1 MAARVRFG
9 LLVAM
14 FQAMSKDRTAAKK
27 RGRLRVLL
35 DSAYGDSGRDD
46 YFSALRLVLPGLD
59 RERGSY
65 GLKEAA
71 LASALVDALG
81 IAKDSPDAVRLTNWR
96 RGGSFRNAG
105 NFALVAAEVLQ
116 RRQGMTSGGLTIKE
130 VNDALDHLAATENRS
145 EKASILSSLIK
156 KTNALEMKW
165 LLMII
170 LKDLKLG
177 ISEKSIFHEFHPDA
191 EDLFNVTCDL
201 KLVCEKLNDRS
212 QRHKRQDIEVGKA
225 VRPQLAMRVSNAS
238 SAWKKL
244 NGKQVVAECKFD
256 GDRIQIHK
264 NGEEI
269 HFFSRS
275 FLDHSEYAAGMS
287 KVIKENILVDR
298 CILDGEMLVW
308 DTVLNRFAEFGS
320 NQEIGFWNLPEN
332 CRTSYFLL
340 GLNYFLLTAKAAQEG
355 LETDRQRSPYIA
367 FDILYAGDTSII
379 HQSLIERHEILRKVV
394 RPLKGHLEI
403 LVPTGGLNIHRP
415 PDEPCWSILAH
426 NIDDVEKFFKDTV
439 DNREEGIVLK
449 DLESK
454 WEPGDRSGKWL
465 KLKPDYIHAGA
476 DLDVII
482 IGGYY
487 GSGRRG
493 GEVAQFL
500 VGLAVPSDDNSYP
513 KRFLSFCRV
522 GTGLSD
528 EELDALV
535 TKLKPHFRKYEYP
548 KKPPRFY
555 EVTNHSKERPDVW
568 IESPDKSIIMSIT
581 SDIRMIKSEVFAA
594 PYSLRFPRI
603 QRLRYDKP
611 WHECLDVQAFVDIV
625 NSSNGT
631 THRAA
636 DDDNGLKNVNLK
648 PSKTNK
654 KVEKKNVSIIPSH
667 LMKTDISG
675 LKGETLIF
683 ANSMFYFV
691 NIPPSYNLDYFHKLV
706 VENGG
711 SFSMNLNDS
720 VTHCI
725 AAEKKGIKYQAAT
738 RQGRIIHYSW
748 ILDCC
753 KEKQLLHL
761 QPKYI
766 LFLADFARHKFP
778 EEIDSYADYFYCD
791 IDISDLKQIFSNM
804 DKADV
809 DSTMV
814 QRYKKKYCADK
825 RFCFFQGCCVYFYHA
840 PLVNA
845 DYNVISDLALK
856 RVKQD
861 LTMHGGQVCSILA
874 PATHLIIVSVLQ
886 TYNFD
891 MLYKSLPPADRRY
904 LHDKRLHVVS
914 NKWLEDSV
922 EKQTKL
928 PESTY
933 SLKPDTLEEIEIER
947 SEEVVQPSINKHE
960 KNEEI
965 DRSQVKHGTRKR
977 GRPSSSASRT
987 AKPAPKPVRRTR
999 ARRGN
1004 QHAKIDDVELEEI
1017 DHGEAGQDGQIPDR
1031 DNTSKMEVD
1040 SLDRDQV
1047 PPRPARRTRARREK
1061 ENPKVHY
1068 GESEESDP
1076 GETGQGDQ
1084 KSDADYIC
1092 KIEED
1097 SSNRDQGPHQVA
1109 PRAARRSRVQR
1120 GKQHAKID
1128 YGESEESGPGETGQD
1143 DKMLDTD
1150 SIVKMEQNTHDKDQ
1164 EPPPGAQLITL
1175 DEQETKGLK
1184 WSTMETPS
1192 GPKHESNDTVL
1203 RTNTAEAT
1211 SSSTTCDKMEQMVD
1225 PLRAMLL
1232 DMLPSL
1238 GLRKTGDGNKVPE
1251 AKYEKNPPWVGSST
1265 SNYEA
1270 PVPQAASS
1278 ASNSGVPAPHAG
1290 SSTQSTGFPAA
1301 DPTAGAPKKKKVS
1314 YKDVADELLKDW

>member
-1 MAARVRFG
+1 MAATVRFG

-14 FQAMSKDRTAAKK
+14 FQAMSRDRTAAKK
-27 RGRLRVLL
+27 RARLRALL
-35 DSAYGDSGRDD
+35 DRAYGPGGRDD

-71 LASALVDALG
+71 LASVLVDALG

-96 RGGSFRNAG
+96 RGGGFRNAG

-130 VNDALDHLAATENRS
+130 VNDALDRLAATENRS

-177 ISEKSIFHEFHPDA
+177 ISEKSVFHEFHPDA

-201 KLVCEKLNDRS
+201 RLVCEKLNDRS

-225 VRPQLAMRVSNAS
+225 VRPQLAMRVNNAS

-244 NGKQVVAECKFD
+244 HGKQVVAECKFD

-269 HFFSRS
+269 HFFSR
-275 FLDHSEYAAGMS
+275 
-287 KVIKENILVDR
+287 I
-298 CILDGEMLVW
+298 C
-308 DTVLNRFAEFGS
+308 T
-320 NQEIGFWNLPEN
+320 WNVQ
-332 CRTSYFLL
+332 T
-340 GLNYFLLTAKAAQEG
+340 KAAKEG
-355 LETDRQRSPYIA
+355 LETDRQLCYVA
-367 FDILYAGDTSII
+367 FDILYAGDTSVI
-379 HQSLIERHEILRKVV
+379 HQSLTERHEILRKVV

-426 NIDDVEKFFKDTV
+426 SLDDVEKFFKDTV
-439 DNREEGIVLK
+439 DNREEGIILK

-535 TKLKPHFRKYEYP
+535 TKLKPHFRKNEYP

-568 IESPDKSIIMSIT
+568 IESPDKSVIISIT
-581 SDIRMIKSEVFAA
+581 SDIRTIKSEVFAA

-625 NSSNGT
+625 HSSNGT

-636 DDDNGLKNVNLK
+636 DDDNDLKNVK
-648 PSKTNK
+648 
-654 KVEKKNVSIIPSH
+654 
-667 LMKTDISG
+667 
-675 LKGETLIF
+675 
-683 ANSMFYFV
+683 
-691 NIPPSYNLDYFHKLV
+691 
-706 VENGG
+706 NGG

-725 AAEKKGIKYQAAT
+725 AAEKK
-738 RQGRIIHYSW
+738 
-748 ILDCC
+748 
-753 KEKQLLHL
+753 
-761 QPKYI
+761 
-766 LFLADFARHKFP
+766 DFARHKFP
-778 EEIDSYADYFYCD
+778 EEIDSYADYFYWD

-804 DKADV
+804 DRAVV
-809 DSTMV
+809 DSNMV
-814 QRYKKKYCADK
+814 HHYKKKYCADE

-886 TYNFD
+886 AYNFD
-891 MLYKSLPPADRRY
+891 MLYKSLPPAERRY
-904 LHDKRLHVVS
+904 LHDKRLQVVS

-922 EKQTKL
+922 EKQTRL
-928 PESTY
+928 PETTY

-947 SEEVVQPSINKHE
+947 SEETVQPCNDKLEENE
-960 KNEEI
+960 KA
-965 DRSQVKHGTRKR
+965 DTSHVKHASRKR

-987 AKPAPKPVRRTR
+987 AKPAPRPVRRTR

-1004 QHAKIDDVELEEI
+1004 QHAKIDDVEPEES
-1017 DHGEAGQDGQIPDR
+1017 DHGETGLDDQIPDT
-1031 DNTSKMEVD
+1031 DNISKMEVD
-1040 SLDRDQV
+1040 SFDKDQV
-1047 PPRPARRTRARREK
+1047 SARPVRRTRARRGK
-1061 ENPKVHY
+1061 QHAKIDY
-1068 GESEESDP
+1068 GQSEESDP
-1076 GETGQGDQ
+1076 GETGQDDQ
-1084 KSDADYIC
+1084 RLDADYIS
-1092 KIEED
+1092 KMEED
-1097 SSNRDQGPHQVA
+1097 SSDRDQGAHPAA
-1109 PRAARRSRVQR
+1109 PRVVRRSRAQR
-1120 GKQHAKID
+1120 GKWLAKID
-1128 YGESEESGPGETGQD
+1128 RETGPGETGQD
-1143 DKMLDTD
+1143 DKKLNAD
-1150 SIVKMEQNTHDKDQ
+1150 SISKMEEHAHDKDQ

-1175 DEQETKGLK
+1175 DEQEPKGIK
-1184 WSTMETPS
+1184 SSTTETPS
-1192 GPKHESNDTVL
+1192 SPKHERNQTVL
-1203 RTNTAEAT
+1203 RRDTAETT
-1211 SSSTTCDKMEQMVD
+1211 SSATCEKMEQMVD
-1225 PLRAMLL
+1225 PLHAMLL
-1232 DMLPSL
+1232 DMIPSL
-1238 GLRKTGDGNKVPE
+1238 GQMKTDVGNRVAE
-1251 AKYEKNPPWVGSST
+1251 AKAETNPPWVGSST
-1265 SNYEA
+1265 SSYVA
-1270 PVPQAASS
+1270 PVPQASASS
-1278 ASNSGVPAPHAG
+1278 ASSSGVPAPHAG
-1290 SSTQSTGFPAA
+1290 SSTQSTGVPAP

-1314 YKDVADELLKDW
+1314 YKDVAGALLKDW

>member
-1 MAARVRFG
+1 MAATVRFG

-14 FQAMSKDRTAAKK
+14 FQAMSRDRTAAKK
-27 RGRLRVLL
+27 RARLRALL
-35 DSAYGDSGRDD
+35 DRAYGPGGRDD

-71 LASALVDALG
+71 LASVLVDALG

-96 RGGSFRNAG
+96 RGGGFRNAG

-130 VNDALDHLAATENRS
+130 VNDALDRLAATENRS

-177 ISEKSIFHEFHPDA
+177 ISEKSVFHEFHPDA

-201 KLVCEKLNDRS
+201 RLVCEKLNDRS

-225 VRPQLAMRVSNAS
+225 VRPQLAMRVNNAS

-244 NGKQVVAECKFD
+244 HGKQVVAECKFD

-269 HFFSRS
+269 HFFSR
-275 FLDHSEYAAGMS
+275 
-287 KVIKENILVDR
+287 I
-298 CILDGEMLVW
+298 C
-308 DTVLNRFAEFGS
+308 T
-320 NQEIGFWNLPEN
+320 WNVQ
-332 CRTSYFLL
+332 T
-340 GLNYFLLTAKAAQEG
+340 KAAKEG
-355 LETDRQRSPYIA
+355 LETDRQLCYVA
-367 FDILYAGDTSII
+367 FDILYAGDTSVI
-379 HQSLIERHEILRKVV
+379 HQSLTERHEILRKVV

-426 NIDDVEKFFKDTV
+426 SLDDVEKFFKDTV
-439 DNREEGIVLK
+439 DNREEGIILK

-535 TKLKPHFRKYEYP
+535 TKLKPHFRKNEYP

-568 IESPDKSIIMSIT
+568 IESPDKSVIISIT
-581 SDIRMIKSEVFAA
+581 SDIRTIKSEVFAA

-625 NSSNGT
+625 HSSNGT

-636 DDDNGLKNVNLK
+636 DDDNDLKNVK
-648 PSKTNK
+648 
-654 KVEKKNVSIIPSH
+654 
-667 LMKTDISG
+667 
-675 LKGETLIF
+675 
-683 ANSMFYFV
+683 
-691 NIPPSYNLDYFHKLV
+691 
-706 VENGG
+706 NGG

-725 AAEKKGIKYQAAT
+725 AAEKK
-738 RQGRIIHYSW
+738 
-748 ILDCC
+748 
-753 KEKQLLHL
+753 
-761 QPKYI
+761 
-766 LFLADFARHKFP
+766 DFARHKFP
-778 EEIDSYADYFYCD
+778 EEIDSYADYFYWD

-804 DKADV
+804 DRAVV
-809 DSTMV
+809 DSNMV
-814 QRYKKKYCADK
+814 HHYKKRYCADE

-886 TYNFD
+886 AYNFD
-891 MLYKSLPPADRRY
+891 MLYKSLPPAERRY
-904 LHDKRLHVVS
+904 LHDKRLQVVS

-922 EKQTKL
+922 EKQTRL
-928 PESTY
+928 PETTY

-947 SEEVVQPSINKHE
+947 SEETVQPCNDKLEENE
-960 KNEEI
+960 KA
-965 DRSQVKHGTRKR
+965 DTSHVKHAPRKR

-987 AKPAPKPVRRTR
+987 AKPAPRPVRRTR

-1004 QHAKIDDVELEEI
+1004 QHAKIDDVEPEES
-1017 DHGEAGQDGQIPDR
+1017 DHGETGLDDQIPDT
-1031 DNTSKMEVD
+1031 DNISKMEVD
-1040 SLDRDQV
+1040 SFDKDQV
-1047 PPRPARRTRARREK
+1047 SARPVRRTRARRGK
-1061 ENPKVHY
+1061 QHAKVDY
-1068 GESEESDP
+1068 GQSEESDP
-1076 GETGQGDQ
+1076 GETGQDDQ
-1084 KSDADYIC
+1084 RLDADYIS
-1092 KIEED
+1092 KMEED
-1097 SSNRDQGPHQVA
+1097 SSDRDQGAHPAV
-1109 PRAARRSRVQR
+1109 PRVVRRSRAQR
-1120 GKQHAKID
+1120 GKWLAKID
-1128 YGESEESGPGETGQD
+1128 HETGPGETGQD
-1143 DKMLDTD
+1143 DKKLNAD
-1150 SIVKMEQNTHDKDQ
+1150 SISKMEEHAHDKDQ

-1175 DEQETKGLK
+1175 DEQEPKGIK
-1184 WSTMETPS
+1184 SSTTETPS
-1192 GPKHESNDTVL
+1192 SPKHERNQTVL
-1203 RTNTAEAT
+1203 RRDTAETT
-1211 SSSTTCDKMEQMVD
+1211 SSATCEKMEQMVD
-1225 PLRAMLL
+1225 PLHAMLL
-1232 DMLPSL
+1232 DMIPSL
-1238 GLRKTGDGNKVPE
+1238 GQMKTDVGNRVAE
-1251 AKYEKNPPWVGSST
+1251 AKAETNPPWVGSST
-1265 SNYEA
+1265 SSYVA
-1270 PVPQAASS
+1270 PVPQASASS
-1278 ASNSGVPAPHAG
+1278 ASSSGVPAPHAG
-1290 SSTQSTGFPAA
+1290 SSTQSTGVPAP

-1314 YKDVADELLKDW
+1314 YKDVAGALLKDW

>member
-1 MAARVRFG
+1 MAATVRFG

-14 FQAMSKDRTAAKK
+14 FQAMLRDRTAAKK
-27 RGRLRVLL
+27 RARLRALL
-35 DSAYGDSGRDD
+35 DRAYGPGGRDD

-71 LASALVDALG
+71 LASVLVDALG

-96 RGGSFRNAG
+96 RGGGFRNAG

-130 VNDALDHLAATENRS
+130 VNDALDLLAATENRS

-177 ISEKSIFHEFHPDA
+177 ISEKSVFHEFHPDA

-201 KLVCEKLNDRS
+201 RLVCEKLNDQS

-244 NGKQVVAECKFD
+244 HGKQVVAECKFD

-275 FLDHSEYAAGMS
+275 FLDHSEYAPGMS
-287 KVIKENILVDR
+287 KVIMENILVDR

-308 DTVLNRFAEFGS
+308 DTMLNRFAEFGS
-320 NQEIGFWNLPEN
+320 NQEIECP
-332 CRTSYFLL
+332 
-340 GLNYFLLTAKAAQEG
+340 
-355 LETDRQRSPYIA
+355 DVA
-367 FDILYAGDTSII
+367 FDILYAGDTSVI
-379 HQSLIERHEILRKVV
+379 HQSLTERHEILRKVV

-403 LVPTGGLNIHRP
+403 LVPTGGLNIHHP
-415 PDEPCWSILAH
+415 PDEPCWSILAQSL
-426 NIDDVEKFFKDTV
+426 DDVEKFFKDTV
-439 DNREEGIVLK
+439 DNRDEGIILK
-449 DLESK
+449 NLESK

-535 TKLKPHFRKYEYP
+535 TKLKPHFRKNEYP

-568 IESPDKSIIMSIT
+568 IESPDKSVIISIT
-581 SDIRMIKSEVFAA
+581 SDIRTIKSEVFAA

-611 WHECLDVQAFVDIV
+611 WHECLDVQD
-625 NSSNGT
+625 
-631 THRAA
+631 
-636 DDDNGLKNVNLK
+636 
-648 PSKTNK
+648 
-654 KVEKKNVSIIPSH
+654 
-667 LMKTDISG
+667 
-675 LKGETLIF
+675 
-683 ANSMFYFV
+683 FV

-725 AAEKKGIKYQAAT
+725 AAEKK
-738 RQGRIIHYSW
+738 
-748 ILDCC
+748 
-753 KEKQLLHL
+753 
-761 QPKYI
+761 
-766 LFLADFARHKFP
+766 DFARHKFP
-778 EEIDSYADYFYCD
+778 EEIDSYADYFYWD

-804 DKADV
+804 DRAVV
-809 DSTMV
+809 DSNMV
-814 QRYKKKYCADK
+814 HHYKKKYCADE

-886 TYNFD
+886 AYNFD
-891 MLYKSLPPADRRY
+891 MLYKSLPPAERRY
-904 LHDKRLHVVS
+904 LHDKRLQVVS

-922 EKQTKL
+922 EKQTRL
-928 PESTY
+928 PETTY

-947 SEEVVQPSINKHE
+947 SEETVQPCNDKLEENE
-960 KNEEI
+960 KA
-965 DRSQVKHGTRKR
+965 DTSQPRKR

-987 AKPAPKPVRRTR
+987 VKPAPRPVRRTR

-1004 QHAKIDDVELEEI
+1004 QHAKIDDVEPEES
-1017 DHGEAGQDGQIPDR
+1017 DHGETGLDDQIPDT
-1031 DNTSKMEVD
+1031 DNISKMEVNSFD
-1040 SLDRDQV
+1040 KGHVSA
-1047 PPRPARRTRARREK
+1047 RPVRRTRARRGK
-1061 ENPKVHY
+1061 QHAKINY
-1068 GESEESDP
+1068 GQSESDP
-1076 GETGQGDQ
+1076 GETGQDDQ
-1084 KSDADYIC
+1084 RLDADYIS
-1092 KIEED
+1092 KMEED
-1097 SSNRDQGPHQVA
+1097 SSDRDQGAHPAA
-1109 PRAARRSRVQR
+1109 PRVVRRSRAQR
-1120 GKQHAKID
+1120 GKWLAKID
-1128 YGESEESGPGETGQD
+1128 HGESEESCPGETGQD
-1143 DKMLDTD
+1143 DKKLDAD
-1150 SIVKMEQNTHDKDQ
+1150 SISKMEEHARDKDQ

-1175 DEQETKGLK
+1175 DEQEPKGIK
-1184 WSTMETPS
+1184 SSTTETPS
-1192 GPKHESNDTVL
+1192 STKHERNETVL
-1203 RTNTAEAT
+1203 GTDTAEAT
-1211 SSSTTCDKMEQMVD
+1211 SSATCEKMEQMVD
-1225 PLRAMLL
+1225 PLHAMLL
-1232 DMLPSL
+1232 DMIPSL
-1238 GLRKTGDGNKVPE
+1238 GQMKTDVGNRVAE
-1251 AKYEKNPPWVGSST
+1251 AKAETNPPCWVGSST
-1265 SNYEA
+1265 SSYVA
-1270 PVPQAASS
+1270 PVPQALASS
-1278 ASNSGVPAPHAG
+1278 ASSSSVPAPHAG
-1290 SSTQSTGFPAA
+1290 SSTQSTGVPAP

-1314 YKDVADELLKDW
+1314 YKDVAGALLKDW

>member
-1 MAARVRFG
+1 MAATVRFG

-14 FQAMSKDRTAAKK
+14 FQAMSRDRTAEKK
-27 RGRLRVLL
+27 RARLRALL
-35 DSAYGDSGRDD
+35 DRAYGPGGRDD

-71 LASALVDALG
+71 LASVLVDALG

-96 RGGSFRNAG
+96 RGGGFRNAG

-130 VNDALDHLAATENRS
+130 VNDALDRLAATENRS

-177 ISEKSIFHEFHPDA
+177 ISEKSVFHEFHPDA

-201 KLVCEKLNDRS
+201 RLVCEKLNDRS

-225 VRPQLAMRVSNAS
+225 VRPQLAMRVNNAS

-244 NGKQVVAECKFD
+244 HGKQVVAECKFD

-269 HFFSRS
+269 HFFSR
-275 FLDHSEYAAGMS
+275 
-287 KVIKENILVDR
+287 I
-298 CILDGEMLVW
+298 C
-308 DTVLNRFAEFGS
+308 T
-320 NQEIGFWNLPEN
+320 WNVQ
-332 CRTSYFLL
+332 T
-340 GLNYFLLTAKAAQEG
+340 KAAKEG
-355 LETDRQRSPYIA
+355 LETDRQLCCILEWIASYVLALYVA
-367 FDILYAGDTSII
+367 FDILYAGDTSVI
-379 HQSLIERHEILRKVV
+379 HQSLTERHEILRKVV

-426 NIDDVEKFFKDTV
+426 SLDDVEKFFKDTV
-439 DNREEGIVLK
+439 DNREEGIILK

-535 TKLKPHFRKYEYP
+535 TKLKPHFRKNEYP

-568 IESPDKSIIMSIT
+568 IESPDKSVIISIT
-581 SDIRMIKSEVFAA
+581 SDIRTIKSEVFAA

-625 NSSNGT
+625 HSSNGT

-636 DDDNGLKNVNLK
+636 DDDNDLKNVK
-648 PSKTNK
+648 
-654 KVEKKNVSIIPSH
+654 
-667 LMKTDISG
+667 
-675 LKGETLIF
+675 
-683 ANSMFYFV
+683 
-691 NIPPSYNLDYFHKLV
+691 
-706 VENGG
+706 NGG

-725 AAEKKGIKYQAAT
+725 AAEKK
-738 RQGRIIHYSW
+738 
-748 ILDCC
+748 
-753 KEKQLLHL
+753 
-761 QPKYI
+761 
-766 LFLADFARHKFP
+766 DFARHKFP
-778 EEIDSYADYFYCD
+778 EEIDSYADYFYWD

-804 DKADV
+804 DRAVV
-809 DSTMV
+809 DSNMV
-814 QRYKKKYCADK
+814 HHYKKKYCADE

-886 TYNFD
+886 AYNFD
-891 MLYKSLPPADRRY
+891 MLYKSLPPAERRY
-904 LHDKRLHVVS
+904 LHDKRLQVVS

-922 EKQTKL
+922 EKQTRL
-928 PESTY
+928 PETTY

-947 SEEVVQPSINKHE
+947 SEETVQPCNDKLEENE
-960 KNEEI
+960 KA
-965 DRSQVKHGTRKR
+965 DTSHVKHAPRKR

-987 AKPAPKPVRRTR
+987 AKPAPRPVRRTR

-1004 QHAKIDDVELEEI
+1004 QHAKIDDVEPEES
-1017 DHGEAGQDGQIPDR
+1017 DHGETGLDDQIPDT
-1031 DNTSKMEVD
+1031 DNISKMEVD
-1040 SLDRDQV
+1040 SFDKDQV
-1047 PPRPARRTRARREK
+1047 SARPVRRTRARRGK
-1061 ENPKVHY
+1061 QHAKIDY
-1068 GESEESDP
+1068 GQSEESDP
-1076 GETGQGDQ
+1076 GETGQDDQ
-1084 KSDADYIC
+1084 RLDADYIS
-1092 KIEED
+1092 KMEED
-1097 SSNRDQGPHQVA
+1097 SSDRDQGAHPTA
-1109 PRAARRSRVQR
+1109 PRVVRRSRAQR
-1120 GKQHAKID
+1120 GKWLAKID
-1128 YGESEESGPGETGQD
+1128 RETGPGETGQD
-1143 DKMLDTD
+1143 DKKLNAD
-1150 SIVKMEQNTHDKDQ
+1150 SISKMEEHAHDKDQ

-1175 DEQETKGLK
+1175 DEQEPKGIK
-1184 WSTMETPS
+1184 SSTTETPS
-1192 GPKHESNDTVL
+1192 SPKHERNQTVL
-1203 RTNTAEAT
+1203 RRDTAETT
-1211 SSSTTCDKMEQMVD
+1211 SSATCEKMEQMVD
-1225 PLRAMLL
+1225 PLHAMLL
-1232 DMLPSL
+1232 DMIPSL
-1238 GLRKTGDGNKVPE
+1238 GQMKTDVGNRVAE
-1251 AKYEKNPPWVGSST
+1251 AKAETNPPWVGSST
-1265 SNYEA
+1265 SSYVA
-1270 PVPQAASS
+1270 PVPQASASS
-1278 ASNSGVPAPHAG
+1278 ASSSGVPAPHAG
-1290 SSTQSTGFPAA
+1290 SSTQSTGVPAP

-1314 YKDVADELLKDW
+1314 YKDVAGALLKDW

>member
-1 MAARVRFG
+1 MAATVRFG

-14 FQAMSKDRTAAKK
+14 FQAMSRDRTAAKK
-27 RGRLRVLL
+27 RARLRALL
-35 DSAYGDSGRDD
+35 DRAYGPGGRDD

-71 LASALVDALG
+71 LASVLVDALG

-96 RGGSFRNAG
+96 RGGGFRNAG

-130 VNDALDHLAATENRS
+130 VNDALDRLAATENRS

-177 ISEKSIFHEFHPDA
+177 ISEKSVFHEFHPDA

-201 KLVCEKLNDRS
+201 RLVCEKLNDRS

-225 VRPQLAMRVSNAS
+225 VRPQLAMRVNNAS

-244 NGKQVVAECKFD
+244 HGKQVVAECKFD

-269 HFFSRS
+269 HFFSR
-275 FLDHSEYAAGMS
+275 
-287 KVIKENILVDR
+287 I
-298 CILDGEMLVW
+298 C
-308 DTVLNRFAEFGS
+308 T
-320 NQEIGFWNLPEN
+320 WNVQKCP
-332 CRTSYFLL
+332 
-340 GLNYFLLTAKAAQEG
+340 
-355 LETDRQRSPYIA
+355 DVA
-367 FDILYAGDTSII
+367 FDILYAGDTSVI
-379 HQSLIERHEILRKVV
+379 HQSLTERHEILRKVV

-426 NIDDVEKFFKDTV
+426 SLDDVEKFFKDTV
-439 DNREEGIVLK
+439 DNREEGIILK

-535 TKLKPHFRKYEYP
+535 TKLKPHFRKNEYP

-568 IESPDKSIIMSIT
+568 IESPDKSVIISIT
-581 SDIRMIKSEVFAA
+581 SDIRTIKSEVFAA

-625 NSSNGT
+625 HSSNGT

-636 DDDNGLKNVNLK
+636 DDDNDLKNVK
-648 PSKTNK
+648 VKQPRTNK
-654 KVEKKNVSIIPSH
+654 KGEKKNVLIIPSH

-683 ANSMFYFV
+683 ANTMFCILSCILFADCTFYLHCKFELVQSLSCLDFV

-753 KEKQLLHL
+753 KEKRLLHL

-778 EEIDSYADYFYCD
+778 EEIDSYADYFYWD

-804 DKADV
+804 DRAVV
-809 DSTMV
+809 DSNMV
-814 QRYKKKYCADK
+814 HHYKKRYCADE

-886 TYNFD
+886 AYNFD
-891 MLYKSLPPADRRY
+891 MLYKSLPPAERRY
-904 LHDKRLHVVS
+904 LHDKRLQVVS

-922 EKQTKL
+922 EKQTRL
-928 PESTY
+928 PETTY

-947 SEEVVQPSINKHE
+947 SEETVQPCNDKLEENE
-960 KNEEI
+960 KA
-965 DRSQVKHGTRKR
+965 DTSHVKHAPRKR

-987 AKPAPKPVRRTR
+987 AKPAPRPVRRTR

-1004 QHAKIDDVELEEI
+1004 QHAKIDDVEPEES
-1017 DHGEAGQDGQIPDR
+1017 DHGETGLDDQIPDT
-1031 DNTSKMEVD
+1031 DNISKMEVD
-1040 SLDRDQV
+1040 SFDKDQV
-1047 PPRPARRTRARREK
+1047 SARPVRRTRARRGK
-1061 ENPKVHY
+1061 QHAKVDY
-1068 GESEESDP
+1068 GQSEESDP
-1076 GETGQGDQ
+1076 GETGQDDQ
-1084 KSDADYIC
+1084 RLDADYIS
-1092 KIEED
+1092 KMEED
-1097 SSNRDQGPHQVA
+1097 SSDRDQGAHPAV
-1109 PRAARRSRVQR
+1109 PRVVRRSRAQR
-1120 GKQHAKID
+1120 GKWLAKID
-1128 YGESEESGPGETGQD
+1128 HETGPGETGQD
-1143 DKMLDTD
+1143 DKKLNAD
-1150 SIVKMEQNTHDKDQ
+1150 SISKMEEHAHDKDQ

-1175 DEQETKGLK
+1175 DEQEPKGIK
-1184 WSTMETPS
+1184 SSTTETPS
-1192 GPKHESNDTVL
+1192 SPKHERNQTVL
-1203 RTNTAEAT
+1203 RRDTAETT
-1211 SSSTTCDKMEQMVD
+1211 SSATCEKMEQMVD
-1225 PLRAMLL
+1225 PLHAMLL
-1232 DMLPSL
+1232 DMIPSL
-1238 GLRKTGDGNKVPE
+1238 GQMKTDVGNRVAE
-1251 AKYEKNPPWVGSST
+1251 AKAETNPPWVGSST
-1265 SNYEA
+1265 SSYVA
-1270 PVPQAASS
+1270 PVPQASASS
-1278 ASNSGVPAPHAG
+1278 ASSSGVPAPHAG
-1290 SSTQSTGFPAA
+1290 SSTQSTGVPAP

-1314 YKDVADELLKDW
+1314 YKDVAGALLKDW

>member
-14 FQAMSKDRTAAKK
+14 FQAMSRDRTAAKK
-27 RGRLRVLL
+27 RVRLRVFL
-35 DSAYGDSGRDD
+35 DRAYGPSGRDD

-71 LASALVDALG
+71 LAAALVDALG

-96 RGGSFRNAG
+96 RGGGGRNAG

-130 VNDALDHLAATENRS
+130 VNDVLDRLAATENRS

-156 KTNALEMKW
+156 RTNALEMKW

-201 KLVCEKLNDRS
+201 KLVCEKLNDQS

-225 VRPQLAMRVSNAS
+225 VRPQLAMRISNAS
-238 SAWKKL
+238 AAWKKL
-244 NGKQVVAECKFD
+244 HGKQVVAECKFD

-275 FLDHSEYAAGMS
+275 FLDHSEYAPGMS

-320 NQEIGFWNLPEN
+320 NQEI
-332 CRTSYFLL
+332 
-340 GLNYFLLTAKAAQEG
+340 AKAAREG
-355 LETDRQRSPYIA
+355 LETDRQLCYVA
-367 FDILYAGDTSII
+367 FDILYAGDTSVI
-379 HQSLIERHEILRKVV
+379 HQSLIERHEILHKVV
-394 RPLKGHLEI
+394 KPLKGHLEI
-403 LVPTGGLNIHRP
+403 LVPTGGLNLHRP
-415 PDEPCWSILAH
+415 SDEPCWSIVAH
-426 NIDDVEKFFKDTV
+426 NLEDVEKFFKETI

-535 TKLKPHFRKYEYP
+535 SKLKPYFRKNEYP
-548 KKPPRFY
+548 KKAPIFY
-555 EVTNHSKERPDVW
+555 EVTNNSKERPDVW
-568 IESPDKSIIMSIT
+568 IESPDKSVIISIT
-581 SDIRMIKSEVFAA
+581 SDIRTIKSEVFAA
-594 PYSLRFPRI
+594 PYNLRFPRI
-603 QRLRYDKP
+603 QRVRYDKP
-611 WHECLDVQAFVDIV
+611 CHECLDVQAFVDIV
-625 NSSNGT
+625 HSSNGT
-631 THRAA
+631 MHRVA
-636 DDDNGLKNVNLK
+636 DDKSLKNDNTEH
-648 PSKTNK
+648 SRTNK
-654 KVEKKNVSIIPSH
+654 KGEKKKSVSIIPSH
-667 LMKTDISG
+667 LMNTDISG

-683 ANSMFYFV
+683 ANMILYFV
-691 NIPPSYNLDYFHKLV
+691 NIPSSYDLEYFHKLV

-725 AAEKKGIKYQAAT
+725 AAEKKGIKYQAAI

-753 KEKQLLHL
+753 KEKCLLHL

-778 EEIDSYADYFYCD
+778 EEIDPYADYYYWD
-791 IDISDLKQIFSNM
+791 IDIADLKQIFSNI
-804 DKADV
+804 DKVTV
-809 DSTMV
+809 DSNTV
-814 QRYKKKYCADK
+814 NRYKTKHCGDEK
-825 RFCFFQGCCVYFYHA
+825 FCFFRGCCVYFHHA
-840 PLVNA
+840 PLVNL
-845 DYNVISDLALK
+845 DYNVICDLALK
-856 RVKQD
+856 RVKED
-861 LTMHGGQVCSILA
+861 LTMHGGQVCSSIA
-874 PATHLIIVSVLQ
+874 PATHLVVVSVLQ
-886 TYNFD
+886 THNFD
-891 MLYKSLPPADRRY
+891 IMYKSFPPAERRY

-922 EKQTKL
+922 EKQMKL
-928 PESTY
+928 PETAY
-933 SLKPDTLEEIEIER
+933 NLKPDTLETLQIER
-947 SEEVVQPSINKHE
+947 SEENVEPPDHKHE
-960 KNEEI
+960 EHE
-965 DRSQVKHGTRKR
+965 QVERFHAKHVPRKR
-977 GRPSSSASRT
+977 SRPASNSRT
-987 AKPAPKPVRRTR
+987 ARAAPRTLRRTRARGGNRHAKIDDDVETEESGPGECQYDQKLDADYISKMDEDSSDKDNGLPRAAPRLVRRAR

-1004 QHAKIDDVELEEI
+1004 QRAKIDD
-1017 DHGEAGQDGQIPDR
+1017 
-1031 DNTSKMEVD
+1031 K
-1040 SLDRDQV
+1040 
-1047 PPRPARRTRARREK
+1047 
-1061 ENPKVHY
+1061 
-1068 GESEESDP
+1068 
-1076 GETGQGDQ
+1076 
-1084 KSDADYIC
+1084 
-1092 KIEED
+1092 
-1097 SSNRDQGPHQVA
+1097 
-1109 PRAARRSRVQR
+1109 
-1120 GKQHAKID
+1120 
-1128 YGESEESGPGETGQD
+1128 SEESGPGERGQD
-1143 DKMLDTD
+1143 KLDTYYI
-1150 SIVKMEQNTHDKDQ
+1150 SKMVEDNSGKDCS
-1164 EPPPGAQLITL
+1164 PPPGAQFFTL
-1175 DEQETKGLK
+1175 GEQETKGVEL
-1184 WSTMETPS
+1184 SAMEEKVNS
-1192 GPKHESNDTVL
+1192 PKHEGEGIFRRSA
-1203 RTNTAEAT
+1203 TAEAM
-1211 SSSTTCDKMEQMVD
+1211 SSGEKMEQMVD
-1225 PLRAMLL
+1225 PLQAMLL
-1232 DMLPSL
+1232 DMIPTLSQKRTEDSSKGPSA
-1238 GLRKTGDGNKVPE
+1238 KV
-1251 AKYEKNPPWVGSST
+1251 EKDQPGVGSST
-1265 SNYEA
+1265 SNSEI
-1270 PVPQAASS
+1270 PLPQAGSS
-1278 ASNSGVPAPHAG
+1278 VVPAPDRDAV
-1290 SSTQSTGFPAA
+1290 PL
-1301 DPTAGAPKKKKVS
+1301 PKKKKVS
-1314 YKDVADELLKDW
+1314 YKDVAGELLKDW

>member
-1 MAARVRFG
+1 MAATVRFG

-14 FQAMSKDRTAAKK
+14 FQAMSRDRTAAKK
-27 RGRLRVLL
+27 RARLRALL
-35 DSAYGDSGRDD
+35 DRAYGPGGRDD

-71 LASALVDALG
+71 LASVLVDALG

-96 RGGSFRNAG
+96 RGGGFRNAG

-130 VNDALDHLAATENRS
+130 VNDALDRLAATENRS

-177 ISEKSIFHEFHPDA
+177 ISEKSVFHEFHPDA

-201 KLVCEKLNDRS
+201 RLVCEKLNDRS

-225 VRPQLAMRVSNAS
+225 VRPQLSMRVNNAS

-244 NGKQVVAECKFD
+244 HGKQVVAECKFD

-269 HFFSRS
+269 HFFSR
-275 FLDHSEYAAGMS
+275 
-287 KVIKENILVDR
+287 I
-298 CILDGEMLVW
+298 C
-308 DTVLNRFAEFGS
+308 T
-320 NQEIGFWNLPEN
+320 WNVQ
-332 CRTSYFLL
+332 T
-340 GLNYFLLTAKAAQEG
+340 KAAKEG
-355 LETDRQRSPYIA
+355 LETDRQLCCILEWIASYVLALCVNILSCQDFFFSNKRESYVA
-367 FDILYAGDTSII
+367 FDILYAGDTSVI
-379 HQSLIERHEILRKVV
+379 HQSLTERHEILQKVV

-426 NIDDVEKFFKDTV
+426 SLDDVEKFFKDTV
-439 DNREEGIVLK
+439 DNREEGIILK

-535 TKLKPHFRKYEYP
+535 TKLKPHFRKNEYP

-568 IESPDKSIIMSIT
+568 IESPDKSVIISIT
-581 SDIRMIKSEVFAA
+581 SDIRTIKSEVFAA

-625 NSSNGT
+625 HSSNGT

-636 DDDNGLKNVNLK
+636 DDDNDLKNVK
-648 PSKTNK
+648 
-654 KVEKKNVSIIPSH
+654 
-667 LMKTDISG
+667 
-675 LKGETLIF
+675 
-683 ANSMFYFV
+683 
-691 NIPPSYNLDYFHKLV
+691 
-706 VENGG
+706 NGG

-725 AAEKKGIKYQAAT
+725 AAEKK
-738 RQGRIIHYSW
+738 
-748 ILDCC
+748 
-753 KEKQLLHL
+753 
-761 QPKYI
+761 
-766 LFLADFARHKFP
+766 DFARHKFP
-778 EEIDSYADYFYCD
+778 EEIDSYADYFYWD

-804 DKADV
+804 DRAVV
-809 DSTMV
+809 DSNMV
-814 QRYKKKYCADK
+814 HHYKKKYCADE

-886 TYNFD
+886 AYNFD
-891 MLYKSLPPADRRY
+891 MLYKSLPPAERRY
-904 LHDKRLHVVS
+904 LHDKRLQVVS

-922 EKQTKL
+922 EKQTRL
-928 PESTY
+928 PETTY

-947 SEEVVQPSINKHE
+947 SEETVQPCNDKLEENE
-960 KNEEI
+960 KA
-965 DRSQVKHGTRKR
+965 DTSHVKHAPRKR

-987 AKPAPKPVRRTR
+987 AKPAPRPVRRTR

-1004 QHAKIDDVELEEI
+1004 QHAKIDDVEPEES
-1017 DHGEAGQDGQIPDR
+1017 DHGETGLDDQIPDT
-1031 DNTSKMEVD
+1031 DNISKMEVD
-1040 SLDRDQV
+1040 SFDKDQV
-1047 PPRPARRTRARREK
+1047 SARPVRRTRARRGK
-1061 ENPKVHY
+1061 QHAKIDY
-1068 GESEESDP
+1068 GQSEESDP
-1076 GETGQGDQ
+1076 GETGQDDQ
-1084 KSDADYIC
+1084 RLDADYIS
-1092 KIEED
+1092 KMEED
-1097 SSNRDQGPHQVA
+1097 SSDRDQGAHPTA
-1109 PRAARRSRVQR
+1109 PRVVRRSRAQR
-1120 GKQHAKID
+1120 GKWLAKID
-1128 YGESEESGPGETGQD
+1128 RETGPGETGQD
-1143 DKMLDTD
+1143 DKKLNAD
-1150 SIVKMEQNTHDKDQ
+1150 SISKMEEHAHDKDQ

-1175 DEQETKGLK
+1175 DEQEPKGIK
-1184 WSTMETPS
+1184 SSTTETPS
-1192 GPKHESNDTVL
+1192 SPKHERNQTVL
-1203 RTNTAEAT
+1203 RRDTAETT
-1211 SSSTTCDKMEQMVD
+1211 SSATCEKMEQMVD
-1225 PLRAMLL
+1225 PLHAMLL
-1232 DMLPSL
+1232 DMIPSL
-1238 GLRKTGDGNKVPE
+1238 GQMKTDVGNRVAE
-1251 AKYEKNPPWVGSST
+1251 AKAETNPPWVGSST
-1265 SNYEA
+1265 SSYVA
-1270 PVPQAASS
+1270 PVPQASASS
-1278 ASNSGVPAPHAG
+1278 ASSSGVPAPHAG
-1290 SSTQSTGFPAA
+1290 SSTQSTGVPAP

-1314 YKDVADELLKDW
+1314 YKDVAGALLKDW

>member
-1 MAARVRFG
+1 MAATVRFG

-14 FQAMSKDRTAAKK
+14 FEAMSRDRTAWKK
-27 RGRLRVLL
+27 RGRLRVFL
-35 DSAYGDSGRDD
+35 DRAYGPGGRDD

-71 LASALVDALG
+71 LAAALVDALG
-81 IAKDSPDAVRLTNWR
+81 IAKDSPDAVRLINWR
-96 RGGSFRNAG
+96 RGGGGRNAG
-105 NFALVAAEVLQ
+105 NFSLVAAEVLQ
-116 RRQGMTSGGLTIKE
+116 RRQGITSGGLTIKE
-130 VNDALDHLAATENRS
+130 VNDALDRLAATENRS

-225 VRPQLAMRVSNAS
+225 VRPQLAMRVSDAS
-238 SAWKKL
+238 AAWKKL
-244 NGKQVVAECKFD
+244 HGKQVVAECKFD

-275 FLDHSEYAAGMS
+275 FLDHSEYAPGMS
-287 KVIKENILVDR
+287 KFIKENILVDR

-320 NQEIGFWNLPEN
+320 NQEI
-332 CRTSYFLL
+332 
-340 GLNYFLLTAKAAQEG
+340 AKAAREG
-355 LETDRQRSPYIA
+355 LETDRQYVA
-367 FDILYAGDTSII
+367 FDILYAGDTSVI
-379 HQSLIERHEILRKVV
+379 HQSLMERHEILQKVV
-394 RPLKGHLEI
+394 KPLKGHLEI
-403 LVPTGGLNIHRP
+403 LIPTGGLNIRRP
-415 PDEPCWSILAH
+415 SDEPCWSIVTPSLE
-426 NIDDVEKFFKDTV
+426 DVEKFFKETIE
-439 DNREEGIVLK
+439 NRDEGIILK
-449 DLESK
+449 DLDSK

-465 KLKPDYIHAGA
+465 KLKPDYIHAGS

-500 VGLAVPSDDNSYP
+500 VGLAVPSDDTYP

-535 TKLKPHFRKYEYP
+535 TKLKPYFRKNEYP

-555 EVTNHSKERPDVW
+555 EVTNNSKERPDVW
-568 IESPDKSIIMSIT
+568 IESPDKSVLLSIT

-603 QRLRYDKP
+603 QRVRYDKP

-625 NSSNGT
+625 HSSNGT
-631 THRAA
+631 THKAAA
-636 DDDNGLKNVNLK
+636 DNTQKNDNPKQ
-648 PSKTNK
+648 SRTNK
-654 KVEKKNVSIIPSH
+654 KGEKKKSLSIIPSH
-667 LMKTDISG
+667 LMKTDISS

-683 ANSMFYFV
+683 TNMIFYFV
-691 NIPPSYNLDYFHKLV
+691 NMPPSYSLEYFHKLV

-725 AAEKKGIKYQAAT
+725 AAEKKGIKYQAAV
-738 RQGRIIHYSW
+738 RQGRIIHYNW

-753 KEKQLLHL
+753 NNKRLLHL
-761 QPKYI
+761 EPKYI

-778 EEIDSYADYFYCD
+778 EEIDPYADYYYWD
-791 IDISDLKQIFSNM
+791 IDIADLKQIFSNI
-804 DKADV
+804 DKVPV
-809 DSTMV
+809 DSNIV
-814 QRYKKKYCADK
+814 NRYKKKHCGDK
-825 RFCFFQGCCVYFYHA
+825 RFCFFQGCCVYFHHA

-845 DYNVISDLALK
+845 DYNVISDLALE

-861 LTMHGGQVCSILA
+861 LTMHGGQVCSSIV
-874 PATHLIIVSVLQ
+874 PATHLVVVSVLQ

-891 MLYKSLPPADRRY
+891 ILYKSFPPAERRY
-904 LHDKRLHVVS
+904 LHDKRLHVIS

-922 EKQTKL
+922 EKQMKL
-928 PESTY
+928 PETAY
-933 SLKPDTLEEIEIER
+933 DLKPDTLQELQIER
-947 SEEVVQPSINKHE
+947 SEDDARPPDHKREEHE
-960 KNEEI
+960 AET
-965 DRSQVKHGTRKR
+965 SHVKHVPRKR
-977 GRPSSSASRT
+977 SRPANSSGAARAAPRLVRRT
-987 AKPAPKPVRRTR
+987 MVRRGNRHAKIDDGVESEESGPGECQDDQQMGADYNSKMEEDNSDKDQRRPRAAPRPVRRTR

-1004 QHAKIDDVELEEI
+1004 QHSKIDD
-1017 DHGEAGQDGQIPDR
+1017 
-1031 DNTSKMEVD
+1031 
-1040 SLDRDQV
+1040 
-1047 PPRPARRTRARREK
+1047 
-1061 ENPKVHY
+1061 

-1076 GETGQGDQ
+1076 CERGHENQ
-1084 KSDADYIC
+1084 KLDVDYTS
-1092 KIEED
+1092 KMEED
-1097 SSNRDQGPHQVA
+1097 
-1109 PRAARRSRVQR
+1109 
-1120 GKQHAKID
+1120 
-1128 YGESEESGPGETGQD
+1128 
-1143 DKMLDTD
+1143 
-1150 SIVKMEQNTHDKDQ
+1150 NTDKDHG
-1164 EPPPGAQLITL
+1164 PPPGAQFFTL
-1175 DEQETKGLK
+1175 GEQEPK
-1184 WSTMETPS
+1184 SVEVSAMEEKADS
-1192 GPKHESNDTVL
+1192 PKYENEGIFHRSAVP
-1203 RTNTAEAT
+1203 EAM
-1211 SSSTTCDKMEQMVD
+1211 SSATGEKMEQIVD
-1225 PLRAMLL
+1225 PLHAMLL
-1232 DMLPSL
+1232 DMIPAL
-1238 GLRKTGDGNKVPE
+1238 GRKRPDDDSRVVASSKVENDTPGI
-1251 AKYEKNPPWVGSST
+1251 GSSI
-1265 SNYEA
+1265 SNSEIPA
-1270 PVPQAASS
+1270 PQPSS
-1278 ASNSGVPAPHAG
+1278 SGVPAPD
-1290 SSTQSTGFPAA
+1290 PNAA
-1301 DPTAGAPKKKKVS
+1301 AAPKKKKVS